1 MPFAWSNTKK
11 FYDTQEE
18 VAKDIAEGYREFIK
32 EVYAAGCRNLQL
44 DDCSWGMVVDPA
56 ACKLFGVTRMP
67 RQFPFYLCKQRC
79 L

>member
-1 MPFAWSNTKK
+1 MIMPFAWSNTKK

-44 DDCSWGMVVDPA
+44 DDCSWGMV
-56 ACKLFGVTRMP
+56 
-67 RQFPFYLCKQRC
+67 
-79 L
+79 